1 MAMAVAN
8 ADDERPGGKSP
19 SGGKIGGGRK
29 SSDFSQYRSLAD
41 FGYGFDYL
49 GQLRQLSDGQP
60 TELPFKFE
68 VKPGNR
74 AYNQRHYEALGEM
87 LTEEVYRLLES
98 SGLERLAVPS
108 MVEEDGGGGGAVPQS
123 FVFASPDYATA
134 DELLVLI
141 HGSGVV
147 RAGQWARRLI
157 INESLGEVGDQCCGS
172 GSKLD
177 SFSGTCPD
185 SQYIPS
191 MHLTSTLFSHK
202 TFFSLLISF
211 R

>member
-60 TELPFKFE
+60 TERPFKFE

-74 AYNQRHYEALGEM
+74 AYNQRHYEALGDI
-87 LTEEVYRLLES
+87 LTEEVFRLLES
-98 SGLERLAVPS
+98 SGLERLAVPPL
-108 MVEEDGGGGGAVPQS
+108 EEDGSGGGAVPHS

-134 DELLVLI
+134 DGLLVLI

-147 RAGQWARRLI
+147 RAGQWSRRLI
-157 INESLGEVGDQCCGS
+157 INESLGEDNN
-172 GSKLD
+172 
-177 SFSGTCPD
+177 FS
-185 SQYIPS
+185 
-191 MHLTSTLFSHK
+191 
-202 TFFSLLISF
+202 
-211 R
+211 